1 MRLPNPRHLYE
12 ALKRKAR
19 APETESERSL
29 YVLLH
34 GEKELNKAVPHRP
47 WDTNSQVDLSV
58 QYPYGV
64 FSTAEVRSVL
74 EAFLIATDN
83 NAQISN
89 AIAMP
94 AEEIDIYRTLFFDT
108 TTFRTDLELII
119 FLQGIPDD
127 ESNKNIKA
135 LYKIAFH
142 QGLGA
147 LRWHFCRDKGQVTPE
162 VVIRSVMTDSYYR
175 SLEHRGQQI
184 TSKVAKEASR
194 QARTA
199 MDCARVLLTDQTGN
213 ADAEDLRIK
222 FEQARK
228 NRTIDQHLQ
237 DNPSEILH

>member
-12 ALKRKAR
+12 ELEGKAR

-34 GEKELNKAVPHRP
+34 GEKELNKAVPRRP
-47 WDTNSQVDLSV
+47 WDSGSKVDPSV

-64 FSTAEVRSVL
+64 FCTPEVRAVL
-74 EAFLIATDN
+74 EAFLIASDD
-83 NAQISN
+83 NAQISE

-108 TTFRTDLELII
+108 STFHTDLELII
-119 FLQGIPDD
+119 FLQKIPDEND
-127 ESNKNIKA
+127 SKA

-147 LRWHFCRDKGQVTPE
+147 LRWQFCRDKGQVAPE
-162 VVIRSVMTDSYYR
+162 IVMRSIMTDSYYR

-184 TSKVAKEASR
+184 TSKIAKEASR
-194 QARTA
+194 SARTA
-199 MDCARVLLTDQTGN
+199 MDCARVLLADQTGN
-213 ADAEDLRIK
+213 TDAEDLRIK

-228 NRTIDQHLQ
+228 NRTIEQHLEV
-237 DNPSEILH
+237 NPNEILH

>member
-1 MRLPNPRHLYE
+1 MRLPNPRHRYD

-34 GEKELNKAVPHRP
+34 GPEELNKAVPLRT
-47 WDTNSQVDLSV
+47 WDDTQVIDPSV
-58 QYPYGV
+58 EYPFNV
-64 FSTAEVRSVL
+64 FHTPAVRSVL
-74 EAFLIATDN
+74 EAFLIASTDN
-83 NAQISN
+83 A
-89 AIAMP
+89 AICEALAMP
-94 AEEIDIYRTLFFDT
+94 AEEVNVYRSLFFDT
-108 TTFRTDLELII
+108 DTFKTDLELIV
-119 FLQGIPDD
+119 FLQQVSAED
-127 ESNKNIKA
+127 ESTWQ

-147 LRWHFCRDKGQVTPE
+147 LRWHFCRDKGQVSPE

-175 SLEHRGQQI
+175 SLEHRGQAV

-194 QARTA
+194 LARTA
-199 MDCARVLLTDQTGN
+199 MDCARTLLTDQTGN

-228 NRTIDQHLQ
+228 NRTIDQYAQ
-237 DNPSEILH
+237 VNPNEIMH